1 MFNIDKFI
9 TVTYLKQ
16 VWTRQDVLYACHTGL
31 IFHYTNRC
39 EALYQIYKMY
49 NEWLLLTES
58 NFSSWMKCNKLFDK
72 EKYIKTYDM
81 N

>member
-9 TVTYLKQ
+9 TVIYLKQ
-16 VWTRQDVLYACHTGL
+16 VWTQQDVLYACHTGL
-31 IFHYTNRC
+31 IFHYINCC

-49 NEWLLLTES
+49 NEWLLQCLKWTVAQS
-58 NFSSWMKCNKLFDK
+58 PNATNILFGRPK
-72 EKYIKTYDM
+72 AAP